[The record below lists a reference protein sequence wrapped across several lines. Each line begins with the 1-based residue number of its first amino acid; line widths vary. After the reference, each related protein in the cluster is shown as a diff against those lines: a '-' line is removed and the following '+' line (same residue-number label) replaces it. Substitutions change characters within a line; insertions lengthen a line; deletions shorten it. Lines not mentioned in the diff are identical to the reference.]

1 MTKRPAINHVQ
12 AVLFL
17 ARAKGFLQRKQFER
31 ALEAL
36 AEALRLD
43 PESGEAWMVR
53 ATVRVEMG
61 DYEQALADVERRL
74 QIEPPD
80 PTALLARGSLHAYL
94 GELEPAL
101 VDYTAFLRQ
110 QPGSVPALRGRAQTY
125 VRLHRV
131 EEALADLHEA
141 LRVDPGSAEARLD
154 RGRIYQNQGC
164 YAAAVADYQ
173 KALELAP
180 AEAHVYNQLA
190 WMLAAC
196 PQPEYRDG
204 SRAVE
209 LARRGCELTSWQDA
223 NVLDTL
229 ASAYAECGR
238 FDEAVTWAEK
248 SLELAN
254 AEIKDVV
261 SGHVQ
266 LFRDGRPARFEER
279 ERARPGSA
287 PDRD

>member
-1 MTKRPAINHVQ
+1 MTKPPAINHVQ

-36 AEALRLD
+36 TEALRLD

-61 DYEQALADVERRL
+61 DYEQALADVERRF

-80 PTALLARGSLHAYL
+80 PVALLARGSLRAYL

-110 QPGSVPALRGRAQTY
+110 QPGSVAALRGRAQTY
-125 VRLHRV
+125 ARLQRF

-141 LRVDPGSAEARLD
+141 LRVDPGSAEAYLD
-154 RGRIYQNQGC
+154 RGRFYQNRGR

-196 PQPEYRDG
+196 PRPEYRDG
-204 SRAVE
+204 PRAVE
-209 LARRGCELTSWQDA
+209 LARRGCELTNWQDA
-223 NVLDTL
+223 NLLDTL

-238 FDEAVTWAEK
+238 FDEAVTWAER
-248 SLELAN
+248 SLERAN

-261 SGHVQ
+261 AGHVQ
-266 LFRDGRPARFEER
+266 LFRNGRPARFEGR